1 MKITFADEFKGNPE
15 EVAKKRRKF
24 AGYPPAVHSM
34 SPETQHEILEGNELR
49 KLQEVDLVCQEVIK
63 WVLDGKAPKLSE
75 VRGKV
80 QEVLTVRQLFNTVL
94 FMLNNGVLSRDV
106 IRRLCNKGRDQDSKG
121 IWGLGIDR
129 MVTYSTSDNYVL
141 RHLSVSS
148 VHRSGGKQS
157 VYSFFS
163 TISMKQ
169 CW

>member
-1 MKITFADEFKGNPE
+1 M
-15 EVAKKRRKF
+15 
-24 AGYPPAVHSM
+24 
-34 SPETQHEILEGNELR
+34 
-49 KLQEVDLVCQEVIK
+49 LQ
-63 WVLDGKAPKLSE
+63 LSE
-75 VRGKV
+75 FVWKLRSSIKV
-80 QEVLTVRQLFNTVL
+80 VYNNFLLIDATDRSKISSDQKRLFFDVSL
-94 FMLNNGVLSRDV
+94 YPRDV